1 MSTTLPGL
9 SGPSVPPLSGQPPA
23 QLVILLHGLGSD
35 GNDLIGLV
43 PYWQQLLPE
52 AQFVAP
58 NAPEPFDM
66 APVGYQWFSLRE
78 FSTEERVRGVR
89 TAAPALD
96 AFINQQMHKF
106 KVSPERIALVGFSQG
121 TMMSLFVAPRW
132 QSPVGAVIGFSG
144 ALIDP
149 ESLEREVRA
158 RPPVLL
164 VHGDRDDIVPVDMLE
179 VAGRTLMENGF
190 SVKAVRRPGLGHGI
204 DMEGIR
210 LAGEF
215 LQQHLAGAVQGE

>member
-1 MSTTLPGL
+1 MSSTLPGL
-9 SGPSVPPLSGQPPA
+9 SGPSVPPLSGKPPE

-43 PYWQQLLPE
+43 PYWQPLLPD
-52 AQFVAP
+52 ALFIAP
-58 NAPEPFDM
+58 NAPQPFDM
-66 APVGYQWFSLRE
+66 APMGYQWFPLRD
-78 FSTEERVRGVR
+78 FSQEERIRGVR
-89 TAAPALD
+89 SAAPVLD
-96 AFINQQMHKF
+96 AFINEQMRKHKLPP
-106 KVSPERIALVGFSQG
+106 SRIALVGFSQG

-132 QSPVGAVIGFSG
+132 QAAIGAVVGFSG
-144 ALIDP
+144 SLIDP
-149 ESLEREVRA
+149 ASLPREVRA

-179 VAGRTLMENGF
+179 IAGRSLAENGF
-190 SVKAVRRPGLGHGI
+190 SVKAVRRPGLAHGI

-215 LQQHLAGAVQGE
+215 LQQHLLAGTGS